1 MPDLKFEPKRVKYRC
16 HTFIANDL
24 KANRNKKGCACAVAQ
39 AITVGP
45 RFDTDHVAYWPD
57 VNDTCEQS
65 LKDRTESVVENSVSV
80 IADGHAY
87 LPTVV
92 IGNKKQIETLMPLVT
107 KELEAADLKLKTL
120 SFDVKND
127 DHQFF
132 IT

>member
-16 HTFIANDL
+16 HTFIANDI

-39 AITVGP
+39 AIIVGP
-45 RFDTDHVAYWPD
+45 RINSDKVAYWPD
-57 VNDTCEQS
+57 VNDTCDQS
-65 LKDRTESVVENSVSV
+65 LKDRPESVVNSVSV
-80 IADGHAY
+80 IPDGHAS

-92 IGNKKQIETLMPLVT
+92 IGNKKQIDTLIPLVT
-107 KELEAADLKLKTL
+107 KELELADLKLKTL
-120 SFDVKND
+120 FFDVKND